1 MNRLEVAENWA
12 ESQDAS
18 LLMLGGTPEER
29 QSFADAFLGV
39 MYMGDEDEEDNIIPV
54 AIYSKEGVVK
64 TFIERDGMSY
74 EEAVEFF
81 DFNVEGAYM
90 GKGTPMYIET
100 FDWELELENKLINQ
114 L

>member
-39 MYMGDEDEEDNIIPV
+39 MYMGDRMRKVIIFLL
-54 AIYSKEGVVK
+54 IYTVRKV
-64 TFIERDGMSY
+64 
-74 EEAVEFF
+74 
-81 DFNVEGAYM
+81 
-90 GKGTPMYIET
+90 
-100 FDWELELENKLINQ
+100 
-114 L
+114 

>member
-1 MNRLEVAENWA
+1 
-12 ESQDAS
+12 
-18 LLMLGGTPEER
+18 
-29 QSFADAFLGV
+29 
-39 MYMGDEDEEDNIIPV
+39 
-54 AIYSKEGVVK
+54 
-64 TFIERDGMSY
+64 MSY